1 MATVNL
7 GSTNAADAN
16 NGALSQDKTEFHSDC
31 KDAPFGFCFPVMSI
45 VLDKQSF
52 DKSLIAVEERKIVD
66 LVVLRSPSLFS
77 CCFFGRCNAACLFP
91 F

>member
-31 KDAPFGFCFPVMSI
+31 KDAPFGFCFPVMWI
-45 VLDKQSF
+45 VLDKQ
-52 DKSLIAVEERKIVD
+52 SLIAVEERKIVD
-66 LVVLRSPSLFS
+66 LVVLMSPSLFFVAS
-77 CCFFGRCNAACLFP
+77 SVGVACVSP

>member
-52 DKSLIAVEERKIVD
+52 DKSLIAVEVRKKDSRPGSFEESKFIF
-66 LVVLRSPSLFS
+66 LLLLRSV
-77 CCFFGRCNAACLFP
+77 
-91 F
+91 